1 MLSKKIKK
9 FRDILTK
16 QYSLNSEIVS
26 QLFKELQ
33 YVSPTKSPNDL
44 ATASKLIIETGLL
57 SEERV
62 TEALAQLDGVEYYDY
77 FANVELMDKDLIKHF
92 PVESYNYMRMHGFML
107 IEVKED
113 IKEFIVGFKNA
124 NSLTA
129 YNAVRETLDIGGFR
143 EYSIRKVLVSSS
155 ALEDYIF
162 YNLKKIEINQ
172 IQEKVNQINIEQ
184 GEQKKDD
191 EVESEKDSIRST
203 LTMIIAKCIFDK
215 VSDIHFE
222 PKDIIGRIKVRKH
235 GVLENFLTMDIKK
248 YSILVKYLMNITVGV
263 DSTARGVAQDGRIED
278 KKFFEQLQ
286 TGYNINDVDFR
297 VSILPNLTMNENNAE
312 YSTDSIV
319 IRILSRRGGVP
330 SLDKL
335 GFNIYVKTSVKSIA
349 NKSFGIFLI
358 TGPTGSGKTTTLYS
372 VLSKINAIER
382 NIITVEDPVEYR
394 NPMWKQTQVRMHNAG
409 SENGKRD
416 YTFNSALVH
425 ILRHDPDVILLGE
438 IRDSETANQA
448 FRAANTGHLVLTT
461 LHTNDTSTAIL
472 RLLDLGVDKFL
483 IANTILAISAQRLIR
498 EVCPFCS
505 IERNICEE
513 DNAFIEEQ
521 LKMKFTNIKDIDKYK
536 LDKDIKIREKGE
548 GCKRCNYRGYTK
560 RTVVSE
566 ILNFTTEVQERIID
580 NNYNSMN
587 DIMIKQ
593 YENNMLFLDGL
604 DVLQKQRTTMNELKR
619 VL

>member
-1 MLSKKIKK
+1 MLSEKISRFK
-9 FRDILTK
+9 DILVE
-16 QYSLNSEIVS
+16 QFSLDGEILY
-26 QLFKELQ
+26 QLFKELK
-33 YVSPTKSPNDL
+33 YVSPRKSANDL
-44 ATASKLIIETGLL
+44 ATASKLVIETGLL
-57 SEERV
+57 SEEMI
-62 TEALAQLDGVEYYDY
+62 TEALAKLDGVEYYDY
-77 FANVELMDKDLIKHF
+77 FANADAIDKNLIKQF
-92 PVESYNYMRMHGFML
+92 PAESYNYMRMHGFMP
-107 IEVKED
+107 IEVQED
-113 IKEFIVGFKNA
+113 IKEFIVGFRNA

-129 YNAVRETLDIGGFR
+129 YNATRETLDIAGFSK
-143 EYSIRKVLVSSS
+143 YNIRKVLVSAS
-155 ALEDYIF
+155 ALEDFIF
-162 YNLKKIEINQ
+162 YNLKKIEISQ
-172 IQEKVNQINIEQ
+172 IQNQVNQINIEE

-191 EVESEKDSIRST
+191 EYESEKDSIRST

-263 DSTARGVAQDGRIED
+263 DSTARGKAQDGRIED
-278 KKFFEQLQ
+278 KKFFEQLY

-312 YSTDSIV
+312 FSTDSVV

-335 GFNIYVKTSVKSIA
+335 GFNAYVKTSVKSIA
-349 NKSFGIFLI
+349 GKSTGIFLI

-372 VLSKINAIER
+372 VLSKVNAIER

-394 NPMWKQTQVRMHNAG
+394 NPMWKQTQVRIHNAG
-409 SENGKRD
+409 ADNGGNNRNYD
-416 YTFNSALVH
+416 FNSALVH

-498 EVCPFCS
+498 VVCPHCS
-505 IERNICEE
+505 TERDVSDA
-513 DNAFIEEQ
+513 DNEFIEEQ
-521 LKMKFTNIKDIDKYK
+521 LSMRFSDKEQIEKYK
-536 LDKDIKIREKGE
+536 LYGKIREKGG
-548 GCKRCNYRGYTK
+548 GCSKCNFRGYTK

-566 ILNFTTEVQERIID
+566 ILNFTTEVKERIIEGD
-580 NNYNSMN
+580 YNSMN
-587 DIMIKQ
+587 DIMIRQ
-593 YENNMLFLDGL
+593 YENNMLFLDGIS
-604 DVLQKQRTTMNELKR
+604 VLKYQMTTMDELKR
-619 VL
+619 AL